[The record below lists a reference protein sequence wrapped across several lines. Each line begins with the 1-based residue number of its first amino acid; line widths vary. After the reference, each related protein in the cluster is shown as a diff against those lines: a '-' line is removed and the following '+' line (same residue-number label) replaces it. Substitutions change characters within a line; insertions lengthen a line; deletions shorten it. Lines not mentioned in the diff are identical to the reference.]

1 MVDEDFRRFLHS
13 IETTREQA
21 NMGLHVAMR
30 AKSRRELDNVVR
42 TIEGQLRQ
50 QLSLIEDI
58 RESMDRREFLRSVSV
73 LGLPALLPASAVHDA
88 LINPSPTSG
97 RVPSLPRLRSAVAGL
112 WTARQS
118 SQYDQLAAM
127 VPATLAAFDQRN
139 QQHNDAHGLLSL
151 AYQAITGA
159 MAKVGRSDLAWVA
172 AERGVV
178 AGKQSGNP
186 TVIAAAQRMY
196 AHALLA
202 QNRNVQ
208 ARQIS
213 MAAADSLRLDSAS
226 AMAVYGACLN
236 TAAIAAAR
244 LGDPRA
250 HEHLD
255 EAQRVAQ
262 HLGKDCNDMFTAFG
276 VTNVGI
282 HRVSVSVELGEGGV
296 AVEHAEAVNL
306 RTVPPERR
314 AHFFI
319 DVAQAHDH
327 PEAVVEALLSAEA
340 IAPEE
345 VRYNPVARHLV
356 ASTLRGRPTWRLQD
370 LAERIG
376 VQA

>member
-1 MVDEDFRRFLHS
+1 
-13 IETTREQA
+13 
-21 NMGLHVAMR
+21 
-30 AKSRRELDNVVR
+30 
-42 TIEGQLRQ
+42 
-50 QLSLIEDI
+50 
-58 RESMDRREFLRSVSV
+58 
-73 LGLPALLPASAVHDA
+73 
-88 LINPSPTSG
+88 
-97 RVPSLPRLRSAVAGL
+97 
-112 WTARQS
+112 
-118 SQYDQLAAM
+118 M
-127 VPATLAAFDQRN
+127 VPATLAALDQRN

-172 AERGVV
+172 AERGIV
-178 AGKQSGNP
+178 AGKQSGNL

-208 ARQIS
+208 ARQTSI
-213 MAAADSLRLDSAS
+213 AAADSLRLDSAS

-244 LGDPRA
+244 LGDPCA

-262 HLGKDCNDMFTAFG
+262 HLDKDCNDMFTAFG

-296 AVEHAEAVNL
+296 AVEHAESVNL
-306 RTVPPERR
+306 HSVPPERR

-319 DVAQAHDH
+319 DVAQAHDQ

-345 VRYNPVARHLV
+345 VRYNPVARRLV
-356 ASTLRGRPTWRLQD
+356 ASALRGRPTGRLQD